1 MNNKYILE
9 NNYDI
14 SHTIETSSQSST
26 VRVTD
31 EKFTP
36 MQITFRLSASLLYL
50 FQSFLCCSIHFEFK
64 DIDVILH
71 LQRTIHP
78 SVALA
83 VLAMDGGAIYAYQS
97 KQ

>member
-1 MNNKYILE
+1 MKKKYILE

-36 MQITFRLSASLLYL
+36 MQITFRLSA
-50 FQSFLCCSIHFEFK
+50 K
-64 DIDVILH
+64 
-71 LQRTIHP
+71 
-78 SVALA
+78 
-83 VLAMDGGAIYAYQS
+83 
-97 KQ
+97 

>member
-36 MQITFRLSASLLYL
+36 MQITFRKAWRSQSSLFVPELPVL
-50 FQSFLCCSIHFEFK
+50 F
-64 DIDVILH
+64 
-71 LQRTIHP
+71 HP
-78 SVALA
+78 F
-83 VLAMDGGAIYAYQS
+83 
-97 KQ
+97 

>member
-36 MQITFRLSASLLYL
+36 IQTTFRLSA
-50 FQSFLCCSIHFEFK
+50 
-64 DIDVILH
+64 
-71 LQRTIHP
+71 R
-78 SVALA
+78 
-83 VLAMDGGAIYAYQS
+83 
-97 KQ
+97 

>member
-31 EKFTP
+31 EKFT
-36 MQITFRLSASLLYL
+36 
-50 FQSFLCCSIHFEFK
+50 
-64 DIDVILH
+64 
-71 LQRTIHP
+71 
-78 SVALA
+78 
-83 VLAMDGGAIYAYQS
+83 
-97 KQ
+97 

>member
-36 MQITFRLSASLLYL
+36 MQITFSFVCQIRLGVASLLYL
-50 FQSFLCCSIHFEFK
+50 FQSFLCCSIH
-64 DIDVILH
+64 LN
-71 LQRTIHP
+71 
-78 SVALA
+78 
-83 VLAMDGGAIYAYQS
+83 S
-97 KQ
+97 KI